1 MFKKEEWIIKH
12 ENLYP
17 QMVEDHEKINKLM
30 NKFLSEVKKI
40 NGDSISVG
48 KILTDEIT
56 QFNKQYDLSY
66 CYKLELMFR
75 K

>member
-1 MFKKEEWIIKH
+1 MTK
-12 ENLYP
+12 Y
-17 QMVEDHEKINKLM
+17 
-30 NKFLSEVKKI
+30 KFLSEVKKI

-56 QFNKQYDLSY
+56 QFNKEYDLSY